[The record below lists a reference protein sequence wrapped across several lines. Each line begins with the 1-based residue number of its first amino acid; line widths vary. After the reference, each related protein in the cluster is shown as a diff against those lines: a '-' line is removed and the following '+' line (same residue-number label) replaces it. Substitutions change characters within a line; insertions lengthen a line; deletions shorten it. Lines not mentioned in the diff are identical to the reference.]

1 MHFKL
6 YLDIFLFI
14 FKDSFRLISKIIENV
29 TEVSLRRFCLKNN
42 RHSHTHTHTQ
52 TNTHSFIHFQSIY
65 LSIYPSINDIFLSFF
80 FTSSCLEFILAV
92 FTFGANFFLYRRASL
107 ENVPFH
113 SGEKYFFAGRR
124 KHLGTIYCS
133 YNLSIYL

>member
-42 RHSHTHTHTQ
+42 RHSHTHTHTNKHTQ
-52 TNTHSFIHFQSIY
+52 FYPLSIY
-65 LSIYPSINDIFLSFF
+65 LSIDISIYQWYFSLLF

-92 FTFGANFFLYRRASL
+92 FTFGANFSLYRRASL